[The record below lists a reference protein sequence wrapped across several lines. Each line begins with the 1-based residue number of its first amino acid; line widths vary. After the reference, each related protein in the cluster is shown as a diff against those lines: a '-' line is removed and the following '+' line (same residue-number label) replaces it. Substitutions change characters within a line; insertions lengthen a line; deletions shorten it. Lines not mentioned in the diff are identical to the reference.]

1 MVWAAAARVGN
12 MLSMR
17 SGARTWSSSAGWGG
31 RPLIEGANL
40 VFVFGDRLAMSDG
53 RALGELVELHPGA
66 EIVGCSTAGEI
77 DDTRVTVD
85 GVVAAA
91 LAFDHSSVRVAT
103 TTSDDS
109 ASAGARLA
117 GALPVDGL
125 RHVLV
130 FSEGSSVNG
139 TELTRGLLG
148 MAGGLARGVPP
159 GVSVTGGLAGDAERF
174 ESTFVIHGGEVR
186 PNGIVAVGLYGE
198 RLRIG
203 YGSMGGWDPFGPD
216 RVITRS
222 EGNTLYQ
229 LDGKPALALYKQYLG
244 PHADDLPS
252 SALLFPLLLTTPS
265 SEVVRTILGV
275 NEEEQSM
282 LFAGDVPEGATVRL
296 MKANFE
302 RIVDGAAGA
311 ADACTAIG
319 GAPDFALLVS
329 CVGRRLILKQRTEDE
344 LEAVRHVVGPAAVIA
359 GFYSYGELAPSAR
372 GANCE
377 LHNQTM
383 TITTLAE
390 T

>member
-1 MVWAAAARVGN
+1 
-12 MLSMR
+12 MR
-17 SGARTWSSSAGWGG
+17 SAVRTWTKAAGWGG
-31 RPLIEGANL
+31 QPLIEGANL
-40 VFVFGDRLAMSDG
+40 VFVFGDRLAMEDG

-66 EIVGCSTAGEI
+66 DIVGCSTAGEI
-77 DDTRVTVD
+77 QDTCVTVD

-91 LAFDHSSVRVAT
+91 LAFDHSGVQVVT

-109 ASAGARLA
+109 ASAGSRLA
-117 GALPVDGL
+117 GALAAEGL

-148 MAGGLARGVPP
+148 MTGGLARGVPP

-174 ESTFVIHGGEVR
+174 ERTFVIHGGDIL
-186 PNGIVAVGLYGE
+186 PNGIVGIGLYGE

-203 YGSMGGWDPFGPD
+203 CGSMGGWDPFGPD

-252 SALLFPLLLTTPS
+252 SALLFPLLLQTPT
-265 SEVVRTILGV
+265 SELVRTILGV
-275 NEEEQSM
+275 NEEDQSM

-311 ADACTAIG
+311 AEASTAIG
-319 GAPDFALLVS
+319 GTPEFALLVS

-344 LEAVRHVVGPAAVIA
+344 LEAVRHAVGPAAVMA
-359 GFYSYGELAPSAR
+359 GFYSYGELGPSAK
-372 GANCE
+372 GGSCE

-390 T
+390 A

>member
-1 MVWAAAARVGN
+1 
-12 MLSMR
+12 MR
-17 SGARTWSSSAGWGG
+17 SQARTWSTGAGWGG
-31 RPLIEGANL
+31 EPLVDGAAL
-40 VFVFGDRLAMSDG
+40 VFVFGDRIALSDG
-53 RALGELVELHPGA
+53 RALGELRELHPDA

-77 DDTRVTVD
+77 NDTRVLED

-91 LAFDHSSVRVAT
+91 LAFDDTRVSVAT

-109 ASAGARLA
+109 ARAGARLA
-117 GALPVDGL
+117 EALPPDGL

-139 TELTRGLLG
+139 TALTRGLLG
-148 MAGGLARGVPP
+148 VAGGLSRGLPE
-159 GVSVTGGLAGDAERF
+159 GVNVTGGLAGDAQRF
-174 ESTFVIHGGEVR
+174 ERTFVIRGGEILD
-186 PNGIVAVGLYGE
+186 NGIVAIGLYGD
-198 RLRIG
+198 RLRVG

-252 SALLFPLLLTTPS
+252 SALLFPLLLSTPS
-265 SEVVRTILGV
+265 SELVRTILGV
-275 NEEEQSM
+275 DEDEQSM
-282 LFAGDVPEGATVRL
+282 MFAGDVPVGSVVRL

-311 ADACTAIG
+311 AEASTAIG
-319 GAPDFALLVS
+319 GTPDFALLVS

-344 LEAVRHVVGPAAVIA
+344 LEAVRKTVGPGTVMA
-359 GFYSYGELAPSAR
+359 GFYSYGELCPSVK
-372 GANCE
+372 GASCE

-390 T
+390 A